1 MDLFTVFTAVV
12 FAVFLLMLIGLLV
25 NAVLNG
31 RPIYPKQ
38 PQGFDA
44 IENAIDQ
51 YEQER
56 ASNKWQSPYSPYQ
69 RLRRAMNR
77 RDGRPT
83 RVRARRNTKSR

>member
-1 MDLFTVFTAVV
+1 MDPFTVFTALV
-12 FAVFLLMLIGLLV
+12 FAIFLLMLIGLLV
-25 NAVLNG
+25 NAVLNS

-38 PQGFDA
+38 PQGFDG

-51 YEQER
+51 YER
-56 ASNKWQSPYSPYQ
+56 RWAANSWQSPYSPYQ

-77 RDGRPT
+77 RDGRRT